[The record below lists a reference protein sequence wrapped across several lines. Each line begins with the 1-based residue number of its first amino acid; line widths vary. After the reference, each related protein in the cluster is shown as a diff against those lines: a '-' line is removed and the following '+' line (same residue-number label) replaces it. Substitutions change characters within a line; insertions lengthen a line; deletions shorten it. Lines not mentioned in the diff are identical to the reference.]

1 MPTLSDAPGGAW
13 FLLLVVVA
21 AALTA
26 ALLWPAAGPRTALA
40 LAAVTLVAGVASREP
55 TLALVCPA
63 FAAVTWWWDRRGWL
77 DRSRLAGLPRQAAL
91 AGSGF
96 GAYLLGR
103 VLVRGDPDVAT
114 ENARAV
120 IDFEK
125 SLGLWIEHDVQ
136 RLLGFGAW
144 GDFFAWVYSFLYH
157 PIPLAALLVLY
168 VADRTGYRYLR
179 NALALSIPLGLLTI
193 LAFPVAPP
201 RFIPEL
207 GIVDTVAEGGRER
220 VLANAYAAIP
230 SFHVGWLALVGFVA
244 AVRFPRWYVLLLAP
258 VPAVL
263 MTLAVMATGNH
274 YWVDPLAGTVLA
286 TGPLA
291 GYLAWR
297 RWAAGTGMAGRIR
310 RPDRRTWMT
319 LRRRRPAP

>member
-1 MPTLSDAPGGAW
+1 MPTLDDAPGGTW
-13 FLLLVVVA
+13 FLLLVAAAVALTVA
-21 AALTA
+21 A
-26 ALLWPAAGPRTALA
+26 LWPVAGWRTALV
-40 LAAVTLVAGVASREP
+40 LGAVALVAGVASREP

-63 FAAVTWWWDRRGWL
+63 FAAGTRLL
-77 DRSRLAGLPRQAAL
+77 DRLGRLDRARLADLPGQVLLTGA
-91 AGSGF
+91 GF

-103 VLVRGDPDVAT
+103 VLVRGDHDVAIG
-114 ENARAV
+114 NAHRV
-120 IDFEK
+120 IDFER
-125 SLGLWIEHDVQ
+125 SVGLWVEDDIQ
-136 RLLGFGAW
+136 RLMGFGAW
-144 GDFFAWVYSFLYH
+144 GDFFAWVYSYLYH
-157 PIPLAALLVLY
+157 PVPLAALLVLY
-168 VADRTGYRYLR
+168 AADRTGYRYLR
-179 NALALSIPLGLLTI
+179 NALAVSIPLGLLVI

-244 AVRFPRWYVLLLAP
+244 AVRFPRWYVLPLAP

-286 TGPLA
+286 CGPLA

-297 RWAAGTGMAGRIR
+297 RWSN
-310 RPDRRTWMT
+310 RPVGARGPA
-319 LRRRRPAP
+319 LRGLLPRKRGGPAR